1 MAWAEAEGVLDH
13 DVIFDGTVC
22 RGGGRG
28 VYAIQRLSPQP
39 FKLTFGNLRI
49 SDITKPF
56 AEERIAAI
64 ERRQADSGSTE
75 GEWLKEWLSDDVM
88 KGIEAGQ
95 AYTNNVPFKLAY
107 LPKWSDGIVK
117 PAPVHFTGRMV
128 CLLGPY
134 GGSHLDQFAATV
146 VDNDLCH
153 TIGMPTGGYSNTW
166 EWEEVLRFPISK
178 KPVVEYMWN
187 IGDTIRAGGEILEGN
202 PAQVKEL
209 VPLTAKNSKEY
220 HELLLDRAY
229 AWLDRR

>member
-1 MAWAEAEGVLDH
+1 VLDH
-13 DVIFDGTVC
+13 DVIFDGTASS
-22 RGGGRG
+22 GGGRG
-28 VYAIQRLSPQP
+28 VYAIQRLSPKP

-49 SDITKPF
+49 SDITKEF
-56 AEERIAAI
+56 AADRIARI
-64 ERRQADSGSTE
+64 ERRQVSTGGTE

-107 LPKWSDGIVK
+107 LPKWSDGIVE
-117 PAPVHFTGRMV
+117 PAPVHFKGRMV

-166 EWEEVLRFPISK
+166 EWEEVLRFPTSG